1 MSTLKVN
8 KIQPFSGTDI
18 NFDGNF
24 IPSSSKGD
32 SLTLGTV
39 ANPWSELYV
48 STGSVV
54 FVAPGTVQNPQQASV
69 AILKAGGEAAAGT
82 GQVYGML
89 YTETN
94 FGFKGSFSVGTN
106 NRASGTASLANGL
119 VNTASGDWS
128 HAEGYG
134 NRATS
139 QYSHAEGQ
147 QTLAIGVAS
156 HTEGQYTTASANFSH
171 AEGINTLVTS
181 NGTGAHAEGYYTIAS
196 EAYAHA
202 EGQYTTASGGS
213 SHAEGNATYASGSGA
228 HAEGTNTQA
237 LGNYSHAEGSNTV
250 ASGQFSHTGGTFT
263 TASGTAAFAH
273 GGYLSAPGTYQT
285 VLGYANV
292 LGNSSSLFVVGAGD
306 PGSRQDGFSVERDNT
321 NGRAHIVISTNAA
334 NPANPKT
341 GSMYFNPSTNLMF
354 IYNGTAWRSSSFA

>member
-8 KIQPFSGTDI
+8 NIIPFSGQTVNI
-18 NFDGNF
+18 QGNF
-24 IPSSSKGD
+24 SPSGSNSTQ
-32 SLTLGTV
+32 SLGSVT
-39 ANPWSELYV
+39 NPWNELYV

-54 FVAPGTVQNPQQASV
+54 FVAPGTAQNPQQAAV
-69 AILKAGGEAAAGT
+69 AVLKAGGENAAGI
-82 GQVYGML
+82 GQVYGMM

-94 FGFKGSFSVGTN
+94 FGFKGSFSVGTD
-106 NRASGTASLANGL
+106 NRASGTASLSNGQY
-119 VNTASGDWS
+119 NTASGDWS
-128 HAEGYG
+128 HAEGFG
-134 NRATS
+134 NRATG

-147 QTLAIGVAS
+147 QTLATGAVS
-156 HTEGQYTTASANFSH
+156 HTEGNFTTASANFSH

-202 EGQYTTASGGS
+202 EGQYTTASGAA
-213 SHAEGNATYASGSGA
+213 SHAEGYLTLASGSGA

-237 LGNYSHAEGSNTV
+237 LGNYSHAEGSNTIS
-250 ASGQFSHTGGTFT
+250 SGQFSHAGGIYT
-263 TASGTAAFAH
+263 TASGTAAFTH

-306 PGSRQDGFSVERDNT
+306 PGNRQDGFSVERDNT
-321 NGRAHIVISTNAA
+321 NARAHVVIPTNSA
-334 NPANPKT
+334 NPANPKN

-354 IYNGTAWRSSSFA
+354 IYNGSAWRSASFS